1 MPLRD
6 LVMTTSNES
15 TSILIVVGKV
25 TEQNCELSAK
35 LNRSPW
41 LIGVAMAHVF
51 ISICGLMSMYSYFK
65 TPPIRK
71 AVGIINANLKIV
83 CIAGYFYYFWGF
95 TSSMFVYF
103 YRLYIY
109 VSNPRS
115 CDYIWSSAC
124 GFAYT
129 LFHIALLV
137 ERLYAT
143 FYESNRDRWP
153 VFGLLLAL
161 TVLVVPQ
168 YRAFVSNYA
177 YYSEKGLIYNRIYC
191 SSLVYSSAD
200 SNRLILNSFVKILV
214 TDFAVTV
221 ADFCLLLY
229 NKKQIAKYYRTVT
242 LFFIIYLLQD
252 TTMNPE
258 TDQLWRESVNLVR
271 TLNNLLLFF
280 VLCFVHRRQQTTPN
294 DYTRDENEAN
304 HYFQQ
309 FNQMI
314 S

>member
-71 AVGIINANLKIV
+71 AVGIINANLK
-83 CIAGYFYYFWGF
+83 
-95 TSSMFVYF
+95 
-103 YRLYIY
+103 YIY

-200 SNRLILNSFVKILV
+200 SNRLILNSFVKIL
-214 TDFAVTV
+214 
-221 ADFCLLLY
+221 
-229 NKKQIAKYYRTVT
+229 
-242 LFFIIYLLQD
+242 D